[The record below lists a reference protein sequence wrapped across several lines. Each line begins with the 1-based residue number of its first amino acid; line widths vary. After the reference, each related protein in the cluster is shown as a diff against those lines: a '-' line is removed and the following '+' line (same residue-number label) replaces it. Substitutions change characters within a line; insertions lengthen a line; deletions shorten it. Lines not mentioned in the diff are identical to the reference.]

1 MKRIELSKLTKNVLK
16 LPRLPVPTLDH
27 TFDAYRR
34 SVVALRPAESDEV
47 KAHFTK
53 LDTFLRQS
61 APSIQKNIVAKDK
74 AAEEAGTYPFT
85 YVESLLEHQF
95 LKSRTPEVNMNSV
108 FILKPDALKHVE
120 KKEGASDHQIQAAAA
135 ARSLYAIG
143 LWLQEVKAQG
153 VPLPEEV
160 STFLTQQKNA
170 VLTIDQILEGQL
182 HESCI
187 DLSPLHH
194 EFGRSLIPAADV
206 DEIKTTPIEE
216 LGHVVVLHDGFP
228 YLLNIMDPADKSRT
242 LSLEEIQKGLEYI
255 LSVTPETDNTTPVSV
270 LTAASRTL
278 WSKAYA
284 ELTKGEE
291 NAKNKEMLEK
301 FHTAVLIVC
310 LDSGKWSDH
319 ASLAE
324 SAALHGSKEELEN
337 RWYDKH
343 QMIVSADGQLAF
355 NFEASC
361 SDRVHWAYWIE
372 HVLRVANAAP
382 PAVVK
387 DDTTFDFTRL
397 VQPLEITFGKSFA
410 AHIRN
415 ARLEAHHIV
424 EDLEVHSVH
433 IPYGKEKIA
442 LLNEAEVNKGV
453 RITPDAFAQ
462 LVLQLAHDTLRD
474 RLTAA
479 SQLCSV
485 ANFFHGLTALA
496 RTMTTELAQVIHILN
511 EMERKALPKL
521 GRK

>member
-1 MKRIELSKLTKNVLK
+1 
-16 LPRLPVPTLDH
+16 
-27 TFDAYRR
+27 
-34 SVVALRPAESDEV
+34 
-47 KAHFTK
+47 
-53 LDTFLRQS
+53 
-61 APSIQKNIVAKDK
+61 
-74 AAEEAGTYPFT
+74 
-85 YVESLLEHQF
+85 
-95 LKSRTPEVNMNSV
+95 
-108 FILKPDALKHVE
+108 
-120 KKEGASDHQIQAAAA
+120 
-135 ARSLYAIG
+135 
-143 LWLQEVKAQG
+143 
-153 VPLPEEV
+153 
-160 STFLTQQKNA
+160 
-170 VLTIDQILEGQL
+170 
-182 HESCI
+182 
-187 DLSPLHH
+187 
-194 EFGRSLIPAADV
+194 
-206 DEIKTTPIEE
+206 
-216 LGHVVVLHDGFP
+216 
-228 YLLNIMDPADKSRT
+228 
-242 LSLEEIQKGLEYI
+242 
-255 LSVTPETDNTTPVSV
+255 
-270 LTAASRTL
+270 
-278 WSKAYA
+278 
-284 ELTKGEE
+284 
-291 NAKNKEMLEK
+291 MLEK

-496 RTMTTELAQVIHILN
+496 RTMTAELAQVIHILN

-521 GRK
+521 EAESEINLSNAGDGTVKPVAVALDSGKSFLASHITSTEDKQKLAAAMRAAITAHHGQVLAATRGEGIDRHMLVLDHHVRVNGDKAGLAFFEDELQKLSSSYLLSTSSFSREWLQYYTFGPQRENGYGLGYVIDRHEMRVSLTAFTNSPATNVSDLTSAILFYSDMVYHLLGGSK